1 MDALCRAVQRLR
13 RARMWDRATLAE
25 RAGLSLADVA
35 EIERGT
41 RWCDPH
47 RGDALIRAFAAGD
60 DEATALAI
68 LCAATFQA
76 QWDAMELLADAVPRG
91 SA

>member
-1 MDALCRAVQRLR
+1 
-13 RARMWDRATLAE
+13 MWDRATLAQ
-25 RAGLSLADVA
+25 RAGLSVADVT

-47 RGDALIRAFAAGD
+47 RGDALIRAFAADD

-76 QWDAMELLADAVPRG
+76 QWDAMQLLADVIPRG
-91 SA
+91 EA

>member
-1 MDALCRAVQRLR
+1 MNALCRAVQQLR
-13 RARMWDRATLAE
+13 RCRKWDRATLAA
-25 RAGLSLADVA
+25 RAGLPLVEVQ

-47 RGDALIRAFAAGD
+47 RGDALIRAFAAD
-60 DEATALAI
+60 DDAAAALAI

-76 QWDAMELLADAVPRG
+76 QWDAMQLLADVTPRG
-91 SA
+91 CA